1 MSVDRT
7 VIADYFVRNP
17 HNHDMQVF
25 ENDGLLF
32 MDKGSA
38 DSHIFESGK
47 ETSVHNREDF
57 ADEIAAIIAAQNA

>member
-7 VIADYFVRNP
+7 VIADHFVRNP

-25 ENDGLLF
+25 ENGGMLF

-38 DSHIFESGK
+38 DSYMFLSQDVTITHERADFE
-47 ETSVHNREDF
+47 T
-57 ADEIAAIIAAQNA
+57 EIAAIIAAQNA